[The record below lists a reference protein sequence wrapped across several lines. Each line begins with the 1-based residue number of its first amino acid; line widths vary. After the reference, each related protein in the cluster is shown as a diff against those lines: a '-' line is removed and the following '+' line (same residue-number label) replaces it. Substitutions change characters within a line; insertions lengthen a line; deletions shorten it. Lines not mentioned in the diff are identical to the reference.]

1 MSLRLKGNRLRER
14 KEIPP
19 QLKASPQIVVRL
31 LFHQQKA
38 YLVLLDLW
46 FFFRVS
52 MPRTLWRILTCLFRW
67 AGPQTETISVPNELI
82 GLVIGKRG
90 ANIKE
95 YELRS
100 GAKIKV
106 ASNEE
111 WAGRE
116 DPRPVT
122 IEGKKN
128 QREYA
133 KNLIYEILDTAG
145 AGEGVI
151 PEGWKPPS
159 KSAAGKSNELT
170 IQVLNDHVGLI
181 IGKAGQTIKQLE
193 ALTGVRIHIAKECP
207 AGSTKRPITLVGFP
221 QKVSFAKAHIEGK
234 VR

>member
-1 MSLRLKGNRLRER
+1 
-14 KEIPP
+14 
-19 QLKASPQIVVRL
+19 
-31 LFHQQKA
+31 
-38 YLVLLDLW
+38 
-46 FFFRVS
+46 
-52 MPRTLWRILTCLFRW
+52 MPRVLWMMTKCFFPC
-67 AGPQTETISVPNELI
+67 AVVETETISVPNDLI
-82 GLVIGKRG
+82 GLIIGKRG

-116 DPRPVT
+116 DPRPIT
-122 IEGKKN
+122 IEGKKS

-151 PEGWKPPS
+151 PEGWKPLP
-159 KSAAGKSNELT
+159 KTGAAGKSNELT
-170 IQVLNDHVGLI
+170 IQVQNDHVGLI

-193 ALTGVRIHIAKECP
+193 MLTGVRIHIAKECP

-221 QKVSFAKAHIEGK
+221 QKVTFAKAHIEGK
-234 VR
+234 VRYELFLSLVCVPTHAPKNNPRLHHKFQPCFLTLMPMT